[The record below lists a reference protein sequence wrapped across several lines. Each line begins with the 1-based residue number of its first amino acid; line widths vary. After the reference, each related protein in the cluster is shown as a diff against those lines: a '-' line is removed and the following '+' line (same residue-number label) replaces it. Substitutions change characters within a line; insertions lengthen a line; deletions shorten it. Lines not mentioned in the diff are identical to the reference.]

1 MPRTAFRI
9 IAPTL
14 ALVAATTAFAGGWAV
29 ITVEDL
35 PDTVVAGQPFDLKYS
50 VRQHG
55 VHLLGGLTGRIEA
68 ATAGRLTT
76 TAVGKA
82 AKDSGHYAATLTFP
96 KAGDWTITIHS
107 GFMNSR
113 TTLKPLRVLEAKDR
127 ATAERPVAERGE
139 RLFVAKGCATCHVET
154 DVGPKLAGKRY
165 EPAWLARYLADPQSV
180 PLPSGAR
187 SRMPK
192 LNLDQ
197 EEIAALVEYVSG
209 GQQAGAR

>member
-1 MPRTAFRI
+1 MPRTALRI

-55 VHLLGGLTGRIEA
+55 VHLLSGLTGQIE
-68 ATAGRLTT
+68 ATAGDRKT

-82 AKDSGHYAATLTFP
+82 TKDSGHYAATLTFP
-96 KAGDWTITIHS
+96 KAGDWTISIHS

-113 TTLKPLRVLEAKDR
+113 TTLKPLRVVEAKDR
-127 ATAERPVAERGE
+127 ATAERAVAERGE
-139 RLFVAKGCATCHVET
+139 RLFVAKGCAACHVET
-154 DVGPKLAGKRY
+154 NVGPKLGGKRY
-165 EPAWLARYLADPQSV
+165 EPAWLAQFLADPKSV
-180 PLPSGAR
+180 PSPTG
-187 SRMPK
+187 SRNEMPK
-192 LNLDQ
+192 LNLDK
-197 EEIAALVEYVSG
+197 EEIAALVEYVNG
-209 GQQAGAR
+209 GR